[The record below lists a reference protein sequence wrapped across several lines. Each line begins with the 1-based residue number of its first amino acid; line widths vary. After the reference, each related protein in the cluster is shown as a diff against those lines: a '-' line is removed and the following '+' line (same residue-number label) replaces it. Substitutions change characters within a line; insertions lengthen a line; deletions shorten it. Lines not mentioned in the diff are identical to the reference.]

1 MQRKMNLLYLLRYFS
16 GYSKLYKGEQM
27 KTHAFK
33 FSGLSLLAIAGLS
46 FGAMNDAAAA
56 NCLSGTVNFSGSNW
70 YAGGSINVTNSCAS
84 NVSLVGQSVSFTAAD
99 SKGNAVTVGTLND
112 WWVNNAAYTLTFT
125 SSGGTTQS
133 GTFAT
138 TTSGA
143 TPVINAGQTLSF
155 SGGIN
160 LNNAAF
166 NNALA
171 ANSLT
176 FGASITPPPP
186 PKPPTPPTPPTPTGS
201 TTGSVGFHLLL
212 GVSGYSAA
220 QDTIT
225 LTGDNYTDLI
235 MSNFI
240 AGVMYGH
247 LLQKYTPGI
256 QFDKDYLY
264 GSIMGQL
271 LQENIATEYYQAS
284 SNLIDPSADQA
295 AVMGMG
301 QGGPYQ
307 INNYAADMVYG
318 TYTPKGYSLINYVA
332 IQKNIGFT
340 MANAATQYTKNTPAS
355 FNNKYYGPILTAY
368 FHFNDYVALQ
378 EIGPLG
384 GYTPGWEPYYNN
396 ALTNFKTLPNN
407 FLEIL
412 LNVAYNQGYYGT
424 LLTSYS
430 KLGANA
436 TATTVSNVN
445 LYSSIW
451 GVNDTYQQY
460 PYQVR
465 YYLDQLYDNPI
476 PSPANENT
484 IITPANHVGFV
495 IATLE
500 TVFSNVFQ
508 TLGYVN
514 SSSQYVYI
522 SDTQARAAFNSA
534 LTAVGVAGTATLD
547 LSTASQRAQIY
558 SILEKAINNLETN
571 LGTNF
576 TATTLTQL

>member
-1 MQRKMNLLYLLRYFS
+1 MKIYNFNYFW
-16 GYSKLYKGEQM
+16 L
-27 KTHAFK
+27 A
-33 FSGLSLLAIAGLS
+33 LLAICGLLPGIS
-46 FGAMNDAAAA
+46 NDAAAA
-56 NCLSGTVNFSGSNW
+56 SCLTGTVNFSGSAW
-70 YAGGSINVTNSCAS
+70 YASGTVTVTNSCS
-84 NVSLVGQSVSFTAAD
+84 TNVALTGQSISFTAQD
-99 SKGNAVTVGTLND
+99 SKGNAVSVGTLND
-112 WWVNNAAYTLTFT
+112 WWVNNAAYTLTF
-125 SSGGTTQS
+125 SGGATQS
-133 GTFAT
+133 GTFGT

-143 TPVINAGQTLSF
+143 TPVINAGQTLTF
-155 SGGIN
+155 SGGFN
-160 LNNAAF
+160 LNNSAF

-171 ANSLT
+171 ASSLT
-176 FGASITPPPP
+176 FGSST
-186 PKPPTPPTPPTPTGS
+186 PTPTPTPTPGGS
-201 TTGSVGFHLLL
+201 SITTGSVGFHLLL
-212 GVSGYSAA
+212 GVNGYTSA
-220 QDTIT
+220 QDSIT

-271 LQENIATEYYQAS
+271 LQENLATEYYKAS
-284 SNLIDPSADQA
+284 SNLIDPSPDQA

-318 TYTPKGYSLINYVA
+318 SYKPQGNSLINYVA
-332 IQKNIGFT
+332 VQKNIGFT
-340 MANAATQYTKNTPAS
+340 MADAATQYTQNTPAS

-378 EIGPLG
+378 KVGPVG
-384 GYTPGWEPYYNN
+384 GYTPGWEPYFDK

-407 FLEIL
+407 FLDVL

-424 LLTSYS
+424 LMTSYS

-436 TATTVSNVN
+436 SAATVANVN
-445 LYSSIW
+445 LYSSVW

-476 PSPANENT
+476 PSPANQNT
-484 IITPANHVGFV
+484 VTTPANHVAFS

-500 TVFSNVFQ
+500 SVFSNVFQ

-514 SSSQYVYI
+514 GSKQYVFI
-522 SDTQARAAFNSA
+522 SDAQARTAFNSA
-534 LTAVGVAGTATLD
+534 LSSAGVASTSTLD
-547 LSTASQRAQIY
+547 LSTASQRAQIF
-558 SILEKAINNLETN
+558 SILEAAISNLESS
-571 LGTNF
+571 LGTDF
-576 TATTLTQL
+576 TATTLNQL